1 VNVWKCCAQHV
12 ELAIDMYVDEKQRAP
27 EILTISVDKKEEIC
41 DFCEQKAIY
50 VVGN

>member
-1 VNVWKCCAQHV
+1 MWKCCAQHV

-27 EILTISVDKKEEIC
+27 EILTISVDKKEGIC
-41 DFCEQKAIY
+41 DFCEQRAIY